1 MNGEWAVA
9 HARKTPVITM
19 EGLQALEGR
28 IDLGQRAIRA
38 LPVAI
43 GVKLGDCSAPG
54 DLELIGP
61 RAGRQAESAEVG
73 AGVDGGGHGDQVK
86 KCDVIRRNLFSERII
101 TAPTHRML
109 RPGHPMIKRIA
120 PSLRAHVAALLL
132 AATSALQAA
141 ATPQASPAP
150 APPTPSAEAAPAD
163 APSGEFSEL
172 YRIGVDDRV
181 QVSVWRNPELSVTV
195 PVRPDGRISVP
206 LVGDVMAGGRAPQEV
221 AADIESRLAAFVRD
235 PKVAVI
241 LVDLRSH
248 EFISRVRV
256 TGAVRQ
262 PVSVPYRQGMTV
274 LDAVLQAGGVS
285 DFAAA
290 NRSRLHRRD
299 ARGRVETREI
309 RLGDILEG
317 GKLESNIDVRPGDVI
332 TVPERAL

>member
-1 MNGEWAVA
+1 MLIQAARTLFVLAVFLMA
-9 HARKTPVITM
+9 SMA
-19 EGLQALEGR
+19 A
-28 IDLGQRAIRA
+28 A
-38 LPVAI
+38 
-43 GVKLGDCSAPG
+43 
-54 DLELIGP
+54 
-61 RAGRQAESAEVG
+61 QAEREDA
-73 AGVDGGGHGDQVK
+73 
-86 KCDVIRRNLFSERII
+86 
-101 TAPTHRML
+101 AP
-109 RPGHPMIKRIA
+109 
-120 PSLRAHVAALLL
+120 
-132 AATSALQAA
+132 
-141 ATPQASPAP
+141 ASP
-150 APPTPSAEAAPAD
+150 PPPAEAA
-163 APSGEFSEL
+163 SGEFSDL
-172 YRIGVDDRV
+172 YRIGVDDRL

-221 AADIESRLAAFVRD
+221 AEDIEKQLATYVRD

-274 LDAVLQAGGVS
+274 LDAVLQAGGVT

-299 ARGRVETREI
+299 ADGAVETRDI
-309 RLGDILEG
+309 RLGDILDG
-317 GKLESNIDVRPGDVI
+317 GKLESNLDVRPGDVI